1 MIVEMRSGW
10 FRRSPTPTLA
20 IRSSG
25 RELATRVLVTVAAL
39 LSFLVSGAWA
49 QGTPNDSLVTDSGV
63 GMLFRVNG
71 VSGART
77 LISDFRSPAQ
87 GPVGDTPVGLAV
99 EAAGT
104 ILVTDTFAGTN
115 MQGGLF
121 RVDAA
126 TGARTLLSDF
136 GNAAQG
142 PTGNQ
147 AYDVAIEAAG
157 TILVLDYFAA
167 TDGKGAL
174 FRVDPDT
181 GDRTLLSDFGDDA
194 QGPGGT
200 KDPVGV
206 AVEAAGTILIA
217 DYGAGT
223 NFLGGLWRVDPVT
236 GTRTLLSDF
245 GNAAQGPTGE
255 NPVSVTVETTGAI
268 LVIDPDGGTSGRG
281 ALFRVDPGSG
291 TRTLLSDFG
300 DALQGPTGDDP
311 YGVAV
316 DAAGTILVSDL
327 DAGTGRLGGL
337 FRVDPSTGFRTLLS
351 NFGEVSQGPL
361 GLEVVRVATLAS
373 GVVVH
378 SPNGGETWPIDSM
391 QTIVWTSSGITGDV
405 MIELSRDGG
414 TSWEPII
421 ASTPNDGSHP
431 WTVTGPVTAQARV
444 RITSL
449 SSPTLADVSDGDA
462 TIVASSVTVHAP
474 NGGQTWP
481 IGSTQYVTWTSSG
494 LTGNVK
500 IEVSR
505 NGGRDVDVDQRQHA
519 E

>member
-1 MIVEMRSGW
+1 M
-10 FRRSPTPTLA
+10 
-20 IRSSG
+20 
-25 RELATRVLVTVAAL
+25 
-39 LSFLVSGAWA
+39 
-49 QGTPNDSLVTDSGV
+49 
-63 GMLFRVNG
+63 
-71 VSGART
+71 
-77 LISDFRSPAQ
+77 
-87 GPVGDTPVGLAV
+87 GLAV

-245 GNAAQGPTGE
+245 GNSAQGPTGE

-268 LVIDPDGGTSGRG
+268 LVIDLDGGTSGRG
-281 ALFRVDPGSG
+281 RCSGSTRGAERARCSATSATPSKAPPGM
-291 TRTLLSDFG
+291 TRTAS
-300 DALQGPTGDDP
+300 
-311 YGVAV
+311 
-316 DAAGTILVSDL
+316 
-327 DAGTGRLGGL
+327 
-337 FRVDPSTGFRTLLS
+337 PSTRLARSWSVTSMPGRADWEGCSGWTPPPAS
-351 NFGEVSQGPL
+351 ARCSATSVRSDKAPWAWRSFGWRRSPAARWSILPTAGRPGRSKHAAPSARRRAVYRRRHDRALPGWRDLVGADHRQAHP
-361 GLEVVRVATLAS
+361 ATA
-373 GVVVH
+373 
-378 SPNGGETWPIDSM
+378 
-391 QTIVWTSSGITGDV
+391 
-405 MIELSRDGG
+405 
-414 TSWEPII
+414 
-421 ASTPNDGSHP
+421 SHP
-431 WTVTGPVTAQARV
+431 GRSTGWVTAQARFGL
-444 RITSL
+444 RASAARRWRTWQRRRRAR
-449 SSPTLADVSDGDA
+449 SSPA
-462 TIVASSVTVHAP
+462 ASRSMRRTAGRRGPSGAP
-474 NGGQTWP
+474 RR
-481 IGSTQYVTWTSSG
+481 SSG
-494 LTGNVK
+494 PPAG
-500 IEVSR
+500 
-505 NGGRDVDVDQRQHA
+505 
-519 E
+519 